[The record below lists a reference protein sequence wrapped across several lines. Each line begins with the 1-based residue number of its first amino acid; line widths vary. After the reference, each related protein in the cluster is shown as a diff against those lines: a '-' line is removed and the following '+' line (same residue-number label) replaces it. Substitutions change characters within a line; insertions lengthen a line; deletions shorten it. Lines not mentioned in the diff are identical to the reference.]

1 MTLLLAFLLGA
12 MLISFLCSV
21 LEATLMSTPISY
33 ITMRE
38 EEGYKP
44 ATKLKA
50 FKTDPS
56 KALAAILSLNTIA
69 NTVGAAGVGKQAT
82 ELFGSAWFGLVS
94 AITTILIL
102 VFAEI
107 IPKNIGTTQWRKLTG
122 FAAATIQALIYI
134 LYPIVYCVVWLQK
147 LITPKEADSTVS
159 REEVSA
165 LADVAEESG
174 ELDEDENEVIQNI
187 ISLDE
192 MSVAEAM
199 TPRVVAAIAPES
211 MPLKRFYKDKRFLHH
226 SRIPVYADN
235 DEYITG
241 YILRMEALQLIA
253 EDKEDVTLGDIRR
266 DIATFPVDATIDE
279 VLDEMISKDEQ
290 ISVII
295 DEYGS
300 FQGILT
306 LEDVI
311 ETILGNEI
319 VDERDEVRD
328 MQELAMERW
337 KKRTAAARKNAKAKD
352 DKPKDDPKPKEAP
365 KAPAPK
371 PKEAETNE

>member
-1 MTLLLAFLLGA
+1 

-44 ATKLKA
+44 ATLMKKY
-50 FKTDPS
+50 KNDTSRP
-56 KALAAILSLNTIA
+56 LAAILTLNTIA
-69 NTVGAAGVGKQAT
+69 NTIGAAGVGRQAT
-82 ELFGSAWFGLVS
+82 LVFGSAWFGLVS
-94 AITTILIL
+94 IITTILIL
-102 VFAEI
+102 LFAEI
-107 IPKNIGTTQWRKLTG
+107 IPKNIGTARWRHLMG
-122 FAAATIQALIYI
+122 FAAYTVRALILI
-134 LYPIVYCVVWLQK
+134 LYPIVIGVEWLQK
-147 LITPKEADSTVS
+147 RITPDEAATAVS
-159 REEVSA
+159 RDEVGA
-165 LADVAEESG
+165 LADVAEEAG

-192 MSVAEAM
+192 VCASDAM
-199 TPRVVAAIAPES
+199 TPRVVAAIAPEA
-211 MPLKRFYKDKRFLHH
+211 MTLKRFYKDKRYLHH

-253 EDKEDVTLGDIRR
+253 EDKFDVTLGDIRR
-266 DIATFPVDATIDE
+266 DIPSFREDATLDVIW
-279 VLDEMISKDEQ
+279 DEMISKDEP
-290 ISVII
+290 ISVVI

-328 MQELAMERW
+328 MQQL
-337 KKRTAAARKNAKAKD
+337 AKD
-352 DKPKDDPKPKEAP
+352 RYRKRIASEKKEIALRDISQS
-365 KAPAPK
+365 
-371 PKEAETNE
+371 TDR